1 MFKNKK
7 KFGEIAVAQGLASP
21 ADIEDALRLQ
31 KEFLK
36 QDSFHKKIGMILFE
50 KGVIAE
56 KDIEFI
62 LAEQKRQT
70 SLLAWFYAFFNLNK

>member
-1 MFKNKK
+1 MFKK
-7 KFGEIAVAQGLASP
+7 KFGEIAVAKGLASQ
-21 ADIEDALRLQ
+21 ANIDEALRLQ
-31 KEFLK
+31 KEFLE

-62 LAEQKRQT
+62 LAEQKRQM
-70 SLLAWFYAFFNLNK
+70 SLIAWFYALFNLNK